1 MKKGNPVIF
10 RFTAFWVVS
19 LLMPLLYA
27 NATSVSD
34 VSIDEMV
41 QKSQFVFEGRVIA
54 AEARSTQA
62 RIHTYITFEI
72 IDVLKGEYNGNIII
86 LRFLGGTLGDVTLA
100 VSDMQLPQKGE
111 HGIYF
116 VESLERIQIN
126 PLFGW
131 SQGHFIVYQDGAGIE
146 RVMTN
151 KGLPVTGV
159 KGDTLDQRKVTEH
172 AQTLSQGVSRDVVVA
187 QDGKRDNGL
196 TTAEFKKILH
206 KRMIKKTNE

>member
-10 RFTAFWVVS
+10 RFAAFWVVS

-86 LRFLGGTLGDVTLA
+86 LRFLGGTVGDVTLA

-151 KGLPVTGV
+151 KGLPVIGV

-172 AQTLSQGVSRDVVVA
+172 SQTLSQGVSRDVVVA

-206 KRMIKKTNE
+206 ERMIKKTNE